1 MTRLPLQGMPHNHVA
16 QEGRVD
22 SVSDVGI
29 NVIAALTGRCFN
41 CVDSA
46 FTCVLPKRIWME
58 S

>member
-1 MTRLPLQGMPHNHVA
+1 MPHNHVA